1 MIYPSSKNLII
12 LCAFLASLALAA
24 DDDESYTITTSYPS
38 RRFTSNGQMAA
49 MVGIQA
55 FYWIPA
61 LLLLIVGCSVC
72 FMMDMDKDKHKDT
85 LLYAKFLTNVKDK

>member
-1 MIYPSSKNLII
+1 
-12 LCAFLASLALAA
+12 
-24 DDDESYTITTSYPS
+24 
-38 RRFTSNGQMAA
+38 

-55 FYWIPA
+55 FYWTFIV
-61 LLLLIVGCSVC
+61 LGLIAGCTIC